1 MTLELLAPH
10 RQQLIGVSW
19 AWAPGTNG
27 PVAGDLVYVD
37 ATTARDWTQRFQGKL
52 RGKWIMTSPPT
63 PVLNPDGPK
72 LSAADSTAHV
82 DSLRA
87 FYRPAVTS
95 AEALFLASL
104 PATLANEGI
113 AGFIRD
119 GAKELGLL
127 TMSGSP
133 SRLEPYPYVVV
144 PHETY
149 AMFHRLLAAREPVRI
164 EANIVNTLTRDSVT
178 AYNTVAEIRG
188 TERPDE
194 VVLLGA
200 HLDSWDIAS
209 GTTDNATG
217 SIAVLEA
224 ARILRASGVKP
235 RRTIRFALFSG
246 EEQGLF
252 GSSRYAAAHAAEL
265 DRFQSVLVLDNGTGR
280 ITGVALQ
287 KRDELGDAW
296 RALFAPVATD
306 LGPFAVRSAEK
317 GGTDHL
323 SFLGYGVPGFNFD
336 QLSRG
341 YDHTHHSQVDTF
353 DHAVIDDVRQA
364 ATVMAAT
371 AYELANLPSLL
382 PRNPSTQSAR

>member
-1 MTLELLAPH
+1 
-10 RQQLIGVSW
+10 
-19 AWAPGTNG
+19 
-27 PVAGDLVYVD
+27 
-37 ATTARDWTQRFQGKL
+37 
-52 RGKWIMTSPPT
+52 
-63 PVLNPDGPK
+63 
-72 LSAADSTAHV
+72 V
-82 DSLRA
+82 DSLRN
-87 FYRPAVTS
+87 FYRPAVSS

-104 PATLANEGI
+104 PATLADEGI

-149 AMFHRLLAAREPVRI
+149 AMFHRLLAAREPVRL

-235 RRTIRFALFSG
+235 RRTIRFVLFSG

-252 GSSRYAAAHAAEL
+252 GSSHYAAAHAAEL
-265 DRFQSVLVLDNGTGR
+265 DRFQAVLVLDNGTGR

-287 KRDELGDAW
+287 KREELGDAW
-296 RALFAPVATD
+296 RALFAPVANE

-323 SFLGYGVPGFNFD
+323 SFLRYGVPGFNFD

-364 ATVMAAT
+364 ATVMATT
-371 AYELANLPSLL
+371 AYQLANLPALL
-382 PRNPSTQSAR
+382 PRNPSTQSER